1 MITILKIYR
10 DYLECLNNQAWDDLP
25 KFIDD
30 KVCYNDQ
37 EIGLDGYR
45 SMLEQN
51 YRDIPDLYFKAEL
64 LVANSTHVASR
75 LQFNCS
81 PIGVFMDLPIN
92 GRRVHFS
99 ENVFYQIQKDKITK
113 VWSVI
118 DKASLEK
125 QLIE

>member
-1 MITILKIYR
+1 MSTLLKIYR

-81 PIGVFMDLPIN
+81 PTGVFMDLPIN

-99 ENVFYQIQKDKITK
+99 ENVFYQIHNDKITK

-118 DKASLEK
+118 DKVSLEK
-125 QLIE
+125 QLIA